1 MEIMLGEMAA
11 LMDHHHSHHHHH
23 HGPTRPAKA
32 PTWTTLSPTGS
43 SGSSDDAAEL
53 FPWSNELKQT
63 LRMRLQACYFFYFS
77 NKNVAN
83 LLKKVVSKIVGD
95 LILITDRN
103 I

>member
-11 LMDHHHSHHHHH
+11 IMDHHLPHH

-63 LRMRLQACYFFYFS
+63 LRMRLQACPLNISIIISSLINFHYFIYHAIF
-77 NKNVAN
+77 
-83 LLKKVVSKIVGD
+83 
-95 LILITDRN
+95 
-103 I
+103 

>member
-11 LMDHHHSHHHHH
+11 IMDHHHPHHHHH

-32 PTWTTLSPTGS
+32 PTWTTLSPTES

-63 LRMRLQACYFFYFS
+63 LRMRLQACDFF
-77 NKNVAN
+77 
-83 LLKKVVSKIVGD
+83 
-95 LILITDRN
+95 
-103 I
+103 